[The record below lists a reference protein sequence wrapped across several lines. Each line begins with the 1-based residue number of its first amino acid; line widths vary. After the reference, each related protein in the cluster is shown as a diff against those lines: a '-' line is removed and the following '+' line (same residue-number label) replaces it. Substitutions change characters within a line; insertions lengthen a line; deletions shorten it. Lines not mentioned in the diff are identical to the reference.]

1 MKKIISLILCTVIF
15 FSLVS
20 CDDEK
25 IKYDEDEVLLAA
37 AELIVKSGELNTLF
51 WGEGIQ
57 YEEDDLNK
65 NGYYYPANPYS
76 LIRYGVRT
84 VEDMKEMARDVF
96 SVSYCES
103 IFSSVL
109 SSSGDEGIIAGYT
122 RYYQGSYTVMV
133 YSLARVLLVDE
144 VEYLPETVKIVRADK
159 KSVYVSIKAN
169 VTRGE
174 NTQTREIEVGF
185 VYENGEW
192 KINTPTYMS
201 FLENEDI
208 K

>member
-1 MKKIISLILCTVIF
+1 MKKIISLILCIVIF
-15 FSLVS
+15 LSLVS

-51 WGEGIQ
+51 WGEGIR

-109 SSSGDEGIIAGYT
+109 SSSGTKIPKTPVNTAILYEW
-122 RYYQGSYTVMV
+122 GSRGREFK
-133 YSLARVLLVDE
+133 SLHPDQ
-144 VEYLPETVKIVRADK
+144 K
-159 KSVYVSIKAN
+159 K
-169 VTRGE
+169 
-174 NTQTREIEVGF
+174 
-185 VYENGEW
+185 
-192 KINTPTYMS
+192 P
-201 FLENEDI
+201 
-208 K
+208 